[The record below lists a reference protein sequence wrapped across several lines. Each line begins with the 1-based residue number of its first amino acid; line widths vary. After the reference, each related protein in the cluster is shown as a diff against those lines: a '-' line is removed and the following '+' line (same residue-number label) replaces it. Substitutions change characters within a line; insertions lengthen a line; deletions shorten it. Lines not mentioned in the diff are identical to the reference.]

1 MCYNRAMPAR
11 DALHNVVKEA
21 LIKQGWRITQDPFL
35 ITFGSRKVFA
45 DMGAERLLAAERDS
59 EKIVVEVKSF
69 LGLSKISDLERALGQ
84 YLIYRSWLGRSQP
97 GWTIYIA
104 IDNAAYRELF
114 LDVSGQVLIADYDL
128 RLIVVNIALQEIVEW
143 TR

>member
-11 DALHNVVKEA
+11 DALHNVVKEG

-84 YLIYRSWLGRSQP
+84 YLIYRSWLSRSQP

-104 IDNAAYRELF
+104 IDTAVHHELF

-143 TR
+143 TS

>member
-1 MCYNRAMPAR
+1 MPAR
-11 DALHNVVKEA
+11 DTLHNIVKEA

-45 DMGAERLLAAERDS
+45 DLGAERLLAAERDS

-84 YLIYRSWLGRSQP
+84 YLIYRSWLSRSQP
-97 GWTIYIA
+97 DRTIHIA
-104 IDNAAYRELF
+104 IDSVAHRELF
-114 LDVSGQVLIADYDL
+114 LDVSGQVLIADYEL
-128 RLIVVNIALQEIVEW
+128 RLIVVNIAQQEIIEW
-143 TR
+143 TK